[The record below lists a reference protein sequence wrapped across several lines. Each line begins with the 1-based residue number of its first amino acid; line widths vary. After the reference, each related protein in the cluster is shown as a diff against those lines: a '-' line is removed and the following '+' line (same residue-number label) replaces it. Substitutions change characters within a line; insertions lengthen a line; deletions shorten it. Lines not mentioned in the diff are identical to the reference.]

1 MIKPIAKMRDRIE
14 VARDES
20 DIVLFYDLMKFGEL
34 VVKTATAGFIAAVEE
49 DRERNRYGLLHSL
62 VRANGVGDWSKA
74 AEEATKL
81 RLTSA
86 AKEEK
91 NQLTQ
96 KKHMEGSWQR
106 EALSLLDEC
115 FVHLKIATPQ
125 NEISGLQWLRNFA
138 TLRNKTPVGHGAQLG
153 TALSKACPNLEESI
167 NLFIENFRLFERPWA
182 YLCRNQS
189 GKYRVSRITSEIGDF
204 ETIVA
209 REQQETPLKEG
220 VYVYFDEPALVELI
234 FSDRDVL
241 NFYFPNGN
249 FNSSKR
255 KPTFEV
261 ISYDSGATDERDAS
275 PYMAPPIELPG
286 SETRARE
293 LHVHESGECYT
304 NVPPSRPDYIARHQ
318 LEEELRQKLTNSRQ
332 EVITL
337 AGRGGIGK
345 TSLALSVLH
354 TIAEQGTF
362 ENIVWFSA
370 RDVDLL
376 PSGPKQVTQDVLT
389 AQDIA
394 KQFVRLAPP
403 PEMHSKGFDTL
414 THFCEALEKGVEG
427 TPSLLVFDNFE
438 TVEGKREVYEII
450 DSFIRS
456 PNKALITTR
465 ERSFTGDYAIEVKGM
480 TDSEAQK
487 LIDRTAIDLSINA
500 ALLTPEY
507 RQQVRKESEGHPYV
521 IKIMLGEVAKSG
533 KTKKPDRIMAGEEQ
547 ILDALFQRT
556 YNETLSP
563 HAQRVF
569 LNLSNWRSVVPQLAL
584 EAVLLRDTE
593 DEENERI
600 RVGAAVDELY
610 QSSFAEVKEVKE
622 SPASEDQ
629 RFVFVPLT
637 ASLFGRR
644 VLPGSRH
651 QNKVQADLEL
661 LRKFGAM
668 QQTDIQHGIGPRID
682 NLFRNVKS
690 EPNAL
695 TKYLPILEVVTRGY
709 PPAWRHMVSLYER
722 SSSEG
727 SLAKAQRTVEQYLQ
741 FPARPGD
748 EREREEAWRK
758 LAELRRETGDF
769 VGEVNA
775 LIQMSRI
782 PNCPIEDIT
791 YTVRRF
797 LNSAKKEYD
806 AWSRSAK
813 LETSEE
819 LAERMESRHAELYPN
834 DFGRLAW
841 LHRNQGNIDKA
852 ERATRQ
858 GLRKDPS
865 NEYLRNLAD
874 NVLKM

>member
-1 MIKPIAKMRDRIE
+1 MIKPIDKMRERIE

-34 VVKTATAGFIAAVEE
+34 VVKTATAGFVAAVEE
-49 DRERNRYGLLHSL
+49 GRERHRYRLLHSL
-62 VRANGVGDWSKA
+62 VRGNGVGDWSKA
-74 AEEATKL
+74 AEEATKSP
-81 RLTSA
+81 LTPA
-86 AKEEK
+86 AKEER
-91 NQLTQ
+91 NQLT
-96 KKHMEGSWQR
+96 KKKQMEGTWQQ

-115 FVHLKIATPQ
+115 FEDLNIAIPQ
-125 NEISGLQWLRNFA
+125 SEVSGLQWLRNFA

-153 TALSKACPNLEESI
+153 TALSRACPSLEKSI
-167 NLFIENFRLFERPWA
+167 NLFIENFRLFQRPWA

-189 GKYRVSRITSEIGDF
+189 GKYQLSRMTAEIGNLD
-204 ETIVA
+204 TLLTDGT
-209 REQQETPLKEG
+209 QETPLEDG
-220 VYVYFDEPALVELI
+220 VYVYFDEPALVELM

-249 FNSSKR
+249 FNSNKR

-275 PYMAPPIELPG
+275 PYMAPPVELPG
-286 SETRARE
+286 SETKAGE
-293 LHVHESGECYT
+293 LDVHESGGCYT
-304 NVPPSRPDYIARHQ
+304 NIPPSRPDYIARHQ

-354 TIAEQGTF
+354 RIAEQGTF
-362 ENIVWFSA
+362 EYIVWFSA

-394 KQFVRLAPP
+394 KQFVRLEEP
-403 PEMHSKGFDTL
+403 PEAHNKGFDPL
-414 THFCEALEKGVEG
+414 THFCNALEKGVEG

-465 ERSFTGDYAIEVKGM
+465 ERSFTGDYAIEVGGM

-487 LIDRTAIDLSINA
+487 LIDRTAIDLNINP

-507 RQQVRKESEGHPYV
+507 RQQVCRESEGHPYV
-521 IKIMLGEVAKSG
+521 IKILLGEVAKSG
-533 KTKKPDRIMAGEEQ
+533 EAKKPERIMAGEDQ
-547 ILDALFQRT
+547 ILDALFERT

-563 HAQRVF
+563 QAQRVF
-569 LNLSNWRSVVPQLAL
+569 LILSNWRSVVPQLAL

-593 DEENERI
+593 EEENERI
-600 RVGAAVDELY
+600 RVGAAIDELS
-610 QSSFAEVKEVKE
+610 QSSFAEIKE
-622 SPASEDQ
+622 SPAPENE

-637 ASLFGRR
+637 ASLFGKR
-644 VLPGSRH
+644 VLPVSPY
-651 QNKVQADLEL
+651 QNMVRADLEL

-668 QQTDIQHGIGPRID
+668 QQTDIQHGIGRKVES
-682 NLFRNVKS
+682 LFHNV
-690 EPNAL
+690 ERERNAL
-695 TKYLPILEVVTRGY
+695 TKYLPILEVVARRY
-709 PPAWRHMVSLYER
+709 PPAWRHMVTLHER
-722 SSSEG
+722 SSDG
-727 SLAKAQRTVEQYLQ
+727 SSAKAKRTVEQYLQ
-741 FPARPGD
+741 LPARHGD
-748 EREREEAWRK
+748 EREREDAWRK
-758 LAELRRETGDF
+758 LAQLRRETGDF

-775 LIQMSRI
+775 LFQMSRL

-797 LNSAKKEYD
+797 LNSLNRERD

-813 LETSEE
+813 LEIIEE
-819 LAERMESRHAELYPN
+819 LADRMENRRAELYPN

-841 LHRNQGNIDKA
+841 LYLNKGDRDKA

-858 GLRKDPS
+858 GLRKDQN
-865 NEYLRNLAD
+865 NEYLRDLAEKL
-874 NVLKM
+874 NIW